1 MKRINNLAV
10 KLLVGISLI
19 TPTLAVNNQLA
30 RVPTHAVIQQ
40 PVVIGFYD
48 EVNKETVRMFAD
60 AIQDAMKAN
69 NKNLVI
75 RINSPGGS
83 VASLGNIVELL
94 RMYKQFGGHITTVNV
109 GMVASAA
116 VDIYM
121 LGDYKQATAGSVFI
135 THYGS
140 IVGERIDLT
149 IPSVKELE
157 DKIIFIR
164 RVTLER
170 MIGVTHTNARFVT
183 KYLLLEKDMEISAL
197 QFQLIGY
204 ESLKIGGVSFVDEI
218 IV

>member
-116 VDIYM
+116 VDIYL
-121 LGDYKQATAGSVFI
+121 LGDHKQATAGSVFV

-140 IVGERIDLT
+140 IIPDHIDLT
-149 IPSVKELE
+149 IPGVQAFEKDVL
-157 DKIIFIR
+157 FIR

-170 MIGVTHTNARFVT
+170 MIGVTHTNANFVT
-183 KYLLLEKDMEISAL
+183 KYLLLEKDTQLSAM
-197 QFQLIGY
+197 QFQLIGF
-204 ESLKIGGVSFVDEI
+204 EALKIGGISFVDEI